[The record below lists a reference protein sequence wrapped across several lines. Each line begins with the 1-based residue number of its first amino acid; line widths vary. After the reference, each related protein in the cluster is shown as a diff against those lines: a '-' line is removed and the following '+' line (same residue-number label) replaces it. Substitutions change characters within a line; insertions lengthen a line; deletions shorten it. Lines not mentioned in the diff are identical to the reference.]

1 MYQIIYS
8 QGARKALKRL
18 RKSGS
23 FPNAIFK
30 ELLTLFMCGRSLP
43 FHFKDHALQGNLSI
57 NRECHIGFNLL
68 VVYER
73 DDDQKVI
80 TISRVGTHGEIFGE

>member
-18 RKSGS
+18 RMSGS

-43 FHFKDHALQGNLSI
+43 IHFKDHALHGNLST

-73 DDDQKVI
+73 DDDQMAV
-80 TISRVGTHGEIFGE
+80 TISKVGTHGEIFGE